1 MVVEQACWSNGS
13 LSGTSTHDVCESG
26 DMFRLLLYLPSLGPA
41 LQAQHSGPARAT
53 RTVHACCPRGSE
65 AAAKETGAICEGCW
79 ATVAARHSRQ
89 YGLLPRCSRHVI
101 THLPLLNCIA
111 CSMSL
116 QSQNGGSARAAEEI
130 EGEARWQEEH
140 GTMAAEAS
148 TIRSWNFHNPSQ
160 AQASRAGD
168 SRAGAATVVVACAF
182 PLAALASL
190 G

>member
-1 MVVEQACWSNGS
+1 MEAC
-13 LSGTSTHDVCESG
+13 LE
-26 DMFRLLLYLPSLGPA
+26 
-41 LQAQHSGPARAT
+41 PARMTCVSPEICSGCFCTFPAWAPHYKHSI
-53 RTVHACCPRGSE
+53 RVRPGLQELCMRGSE

-148 TIRSWNFHNPSQ
+148 TIRSWHFHNPSQ